1 MSILAEIKGI
11 LAPIGVPFET
21 GVFTDKAPDEYI
33 VVLPIDD
40 EFGLHADDKPLVDI
54 HEARIS
60 IYSKSNYI
68 KLKNAVVQAFLKA
81 EFIITA
87 RQYLGYE
94 SGSGYHHYN
103 VDVAKIYEMEDI

>member
-1 MSILAEIKGI
+1 MSMLSDIKRI

-40 EFGLHADDKPLVDI
+40 EFDVHADNQPLIDI
-54 HEARIS
+54 QETRIA
-60 IYSKSNYI
+60 IYSKGNYNR
-68 KLKNAVVQAFLKA
+68 LKNAVVRAFLKA
-81 EFIITA
+81 DYTITA

-94 SGSGYHHYN
+94 NGSGYHHYN
-103 VDVAKIYEMEDI
+103 VDVANYYETEDI